1 MIGNFLNKLE
11 KVKGSKGRW
20 TACCPAHVDRSPS
33 LAITETD
40 DGRILLK
47 CFAGCSA
54 QQVVE
59 AVGMDLTDLFPSD
72 NNINYL
78 KANNQGNKPVR
89 RPFYATD
96 LLKIIQFEALITSIA
111 AFDLSQGREVS
122 AEDRK
127 RLKTAV
133 SRINEA
139 VSYIN

>member
-1 MIGNFLNKLE
+1 MIGDFLNKLE

-20 TACCPAHVDRSPS
+20 TACCPAHNDKNPS
-33 LAITETD
+33 LAITQTD

-47 CFAGCSA
+47 CFGGCSA

-59 AVGMDLTDLFPSD
+59 AVGMDLTDLFPND
-72 NNINYL
+72 NNIRYL
-78 KANNQGNKPVR
+78 KEQHFNKPVR

-139 VSYIN
+139 VSYI

>member
-59 AVGMDLTDLFPSD
+59 AVGMDLTDLFPND
-72 NNINYL
+72 NNLDRL
-78 KANNQGNKPVR
+78 KANHINKPVR

-96 LLKIIQFEALITSIA
+96 LLKIIQFEALITSVA
-111 AFDLSQGREVS
+111 AFDMAEGRQIS
-122 AEDRK
+122 PKDKK
-127 RLKTAV
+127 RLKTAFT
-133 SRINEA
+133 RINEA
-139 VSYIN
+139 VSYL

>member
-1 MIGNFLNKLE
+1 MIGDLLNKLE

-20 TACCPAHVDRSPS
+20 TACCPAHGDKSPS

-54 QQVVE
+54 HQVVE
-59 AVGMDLTDLFPSD
+59 AVGMDLTDLFPND

-78 KANNQGNKPVR
+78 KEQHFNKPVR

-96 LLKIIQFEALITSIA
+96 SGYEGGGGMQSKGVPGRSSGYS
-111 AFDLSQGREVS
+111 SQRS
-122 AEDRK
+122 
-127 RLKTAV
+127 
-133 SRINEA
+133 
-139 VSYIN
+139 

>member
-11 KVKGSKGRW
+11 KVRGSKGRW

-59 AVGMDLTDLFPSD
+59 AVGMDLTDLFPND
-72 NNINYL
+72 NNLSSL
-78 KANNQGNKPVR
+78 KEKHFNKPVR
-89 RPFYATD
+89 RPFYASD

-122 AEDRK
+122 TEDRK
-127 RLKTAV
+127 RLKTAL

>member
-1 MIGNFLNKLE
+1 MIGDLLNKLE

-20 TACCPAHVDRSPS
+20 VACCPAHVDRSPS

-59 AVGMDLTDLFPSD
+59 AVGMDLTDLFPND
-72 NNINYL
+72 NNLDRL
-78 KANNQGNKPVR
+78 KANHINKPVR
-89 RPFYATD
+89 RPFYASD
-96 LLKIIQFEALITSIA
+96 LLKIIQFEALLTSVA
-111 AFDLSQGREVS
+111 AFDLSQGRQVSEV
-122 AEDRK
+122 DRK

-139 VSYIN
+139 VSYI

>member
-11 KVKGSKGRW
+11 KVQGKKGHW
-20 TACCPAHVDRSPS
+20 VACCPAHEDKRPS

-54 QQVVE
+54 YDVVS
-59 AVGMDLTDLFPSD
+59 AVGMDLTDLFPKDQSFMPRET
-72 NNINYL
+72 
-78 KANNQGNKPVR
+78 NKPVR

-111 AFDLSQGREVS
+111 AFDLSEGREVS
-122 AEDRK
+122 TEDRK

>member
-1 MIGNFLNKLE
+1 MIGDLLNKLE

-59 AVGMDLTDLFPSD
+59 AVGMDLTDLFPND

-127 RLKTAV
+127 RLKTAL

>member
-1 MIGNFLNKLE
+1 MIGDLLNKLE

-20 TACCPAHVDRSPS
+20 VACCPAHVDRSPS

-59 AVGMDLTDLFPSD
+59 AVGMDLTDLFPND
-72 NNINYL
+72 NNLDRL
-78 KANNQGNKPVR
+78 KANHINKPVR
-89 RPFYATD
+89 RPFYASD
-96 LLKIIQFEALITSIA
+96 LLKIIQFEALLTSVA
-111 AFDLSQGREVS
+111 AFDLSQGRQVS
-122 AEDRK
+122 EGDRK

>member
-1 MIGNFLNKLE
+1 MIGDLLNKLE

-20 TACCPAHVDRSPS
+20 VACCPAHVDRSPS

-59 AVGMDLTDLFPSD
+59 AVGMDLTDLFPND
-72 NNINYL
+72 NNLDRL
-78 KANNQGNKPVR
+78 KANHINKPVR
-89 RPFYATD
+89 RPFYASD
-96 LLKIIQFEALITSIA
+96 LLKIIQFEALITSVA
-111 AFDLSQGREVS
+111 AFDLSQGRQVSEV
-122 AEDRK
+122 DRK

-139 VSYIN
+139 VSYI

>member
-1 MIGNFLNKLE
+1 MIGDLLNKLE

-96 LLKIIQFEALITSIA
+96 LLKIIQFEALLTSIA

-122 AEDRK
+122 TEDRK
-127 RLKTAV
+127 RLKTAL